1 MLVGCLGVLIAAS
14 GFLQEIPESL
24 RQRLAPTNEVA
35 GVFVQTKTLASGEK
49 FVSSGCYRLRPR
61 VDFEWRYTEPFEAR
75 FLATDDKYEYSNE
88 DETIS
93 RPLRQLPGFS
103 NFAELRDGNFAGLM
117 EAFESK
123 YKEENGRHFLLS
135 MPRAARLRKFL
146 ERIELEIDSTNI
158 EIKATFK
165 DKTTFKAKLLDLPAA
180 KAD

>member
-1 MLVGCLGVLIAAS
+1 MPLKVAIIGRPNVGKSTL
-14 GFLQEIPESL
+14 FN
-24 RQRLAPTNEVA
+24 RLAGRKLAIVHDKPGVTRDRKETEAKLQDMKLLIIDTA
-35 GVFVQTKTLASGEK
+35 G
-49 FVSSGCYRLRPR
+49 
-61 VDFEWRYTEPFEAR
+61 
-75 FLATDDKYEYSNE
+75 YEYSNE

-117 EAFESK
+117 EAFDSK

-165 DKTTFKAKLLDLPAA
+165 DKTTFKAKLHDIPAA